1 MPLHPDLEA
10 FLELAALAEEDGRPP
25 MSEMTPAEARASY
38 DQSTLALDGIGPDM
52 PVEDIAVPARDGAAL
67 RARLYRGAATG
78 APLPTVLYFHGG
90 GYVVGGLDSHDA
102 LCRALAHATP
112 CAVLAV
118 DYRLA
123 PEHKFPTAFND
134 AEDAAA
140 WLAEHGHSHGL
151 DSARV
156 VFAGD
161 SVGGTLAT
169 ALTMAARRA
178 GRTQPLL
185 QLLLYPCTSSRQD
198 SASHQRY
205 ATGHLLEQRTLQW
218 MFGHYLRSDAD
229 REDWRFAPLA
239 AQDLSGL
246 APAHLVLAEYDPL
259 LDEGKAYAQRLRD
272 AGVHTRADV
281 HDGMVHDFARL
292 SQVVEEA
299 GALRASLAQVLAAA
313 FAQPLL
319 QPATSPPAPLPST
332 SPSTLAPALGA
343 WVFHAHPDGHPLE
356 VRVDGTRLSVGPQG
370 GRDPA
375 SRWSL
380 REQADTLHLEW
391 LGDAHAGTTDATT
404 APEAPHLLAAIEAA
418 FVRHASHR
426 ALALHVPSQC
436 LAPWTDAGA
445 VVAQPGAQHSVLRE
459 TFWQLPR
466 VWQRHPREPFAQR
479 YTVSQGRRHPVRP
492 AKPAGTLYQRHIPWL
507 SQTLTLDAVDIERDL
522 PAFHRWMNEPLVA
535 HFWEEQGDLA
545 KHRAYLE
552 AIAADPRVYGIV
564 GRLDGEAFGYFEAY
578 WAKED
583 RIAPF
588 CDAADHDRGWHALV
602 GEPRFRGKPF
612 VTAWM
617 PSMSHYLFLDDCR
630 TQRIVIEPRVDNHKM
645 LKNLARCGYA
655 HVKPFDFPH
664 KRAMLGVLLRKR
676 FFDEAIWV
684 PQEDPAISP
693 TSAARAELPIE
704 DTHANP

>member
-25 MSEMTPAEARASY
+25 MSAMTPAEARASY
-38 DQSTLALDGIGPDM
+38 DQSTLALDGTGPD
-52 PVEDIAVPARDGAAL
+52 VATEDIALPARDGAAL
-67 RARLYRGAATG
+67 RARLYRGADTG
-78 APLPTVLYFHGG
+78 KPLPTLLYFHGG

-112 CAVLAV
+112 CAVLAI

-123 PEHKFPTAFND
+123 PEHRFPTAFND

-140 WLAEHGHSHGL
+140 WLARHGHAHGL
-151 DSARV
+151 DTARV
-156 VFAGD
+156 AFAGD

-169 ALTMAARRA
+169 ALTIAARRA
-178 GRTQPLL
+178 GRAQPLL
-185 QLLLYPCTSSRQD
+185 QLLLYPCTSVRQD
-198 SASHQRY
+198 SPSHRRY
-205 ATGHLLEQRTLQW
+205 ASGHLLEQRTLQW

-246 APAHLVLAEYDPL
+246 APAHIVLAEYDPL
-259 LDEGKAYAQRLRD
+259 VDEGRAYAQRLRD
-272 AGVHTRADV
+272 AGVPTRLDV
-281 HDGMVHDFARL
+281 HEGMVHDFARL

-299 GALRASLAQVLAAA
+299 GALRVSLARALAAA
-313 FAQPLL
+313 FGRPA
-319 QPATSPPAPLPST
+319 ATSSPPSPPSSPLPSI
-332 SPSTLAPALGA
+332 GA

-356 VRVDGTRLSVGPQG
+356 VRIDGTKLTVGPQG
-370 GRDPA
+370 GGEPA

-380 REQADTLHLEW
+380 REQAGTLDLEW
-391 LGDAHAGTTDATT
+391 RGDPAT
-404 APEAPHLLAAIEAA
+404 APEAPHLLAAVEAA
-418 FVRHASHR
+418 FSRHEPHR
-426 ALALHVPSQC
+426 ALALHVPPSC
-436 LAPWTDAGA
+436 LAHLVDAGA
-445 VVAQPGAQHSVLRE
+445 VSVEPGARPRVLRE
-459 TFWQLPR
+459 AFWQLPR
-466 VWQRHPREPFAQR
+466 VWQRNPREPFALR
-479 YTVSQGRRHPVRP
+479 YTVSQGKRHPVRP

-522 PAFHRWMNEPLVA
+522 PAFHRWMNDPVVA
-535 HFWEEQGDLA
+535 HFWEEQGDMA
-545 KHRAYLE
+545 RHRAYLE
-552 AIAADPRVYGIV
+552 AISADPRACGII

-578 WAKED
+578 WARED

-588 CDAADHDRGWHALV
+588 CDAGDHDRGWHALI

-617 PSMSHYLFLDDCR
+617 PSVSHYLLLDDCR
-630 TQRIVIEPRVDNHKM
+630 TQRVVIEPRVDNHKM
-645 LKNLARCGYA
+645 LKSLARCGYA

-664 KRAMLGVLLRKR
+664 KRAMLGVLLRER
-676 FFDEAIWV
+676 FFDEAIWI
-684 PQEDPAISP
+684 PQEEPAISP
-693 TSAARAELPIE
+693 TSAERAELPIE